1 MSNFALILFCFA
13 LGILLKRAKIFPEST
28 SQVLNRFVIYISLP
42 ALTLKEV
49 HKINFKIEHILYI
62 SMAWVLLI
70 FGFFF
75 YKLFNKNFFKFSEK
89 TVGNLLLTS
98 CFGNTSFVGFPLLEA
113 LIGTTAIATG
123 ILVDQ
128 PGTFLAVGSLGVV
141 IACSYSAKKPSLS
154 LVFKKVL
161 LFPPFQAVILA
172 TLTHSIDFHSD
183 FDNLLTKLSATLI
196 PLALVAVGAQVE
208 LSKEKIQTE
217 WQPLAIGLFFK
228 LFLSPI
234 LFYTL
239 YVGILGKHGTDIRV
253 VLLES
258 AMAPMITSSVLASE
272 YNLNK
277 ELSSLMVGIG
287 IPLSLL
293 TVPMWNQIFIYLQV

>member
-1 MSNFALILFCFA
+1 MSNFALILFCFI
-13 LGILLKRAKIFPEST
+13 LGVLLKKAKIFPDNASH
-28 SQVLNRFVIYISLP
+28 VLNRFVIFISLP

-49 HKINFKIEHILYI
+49 HKINIKTEHILYI
-62 SMAWVLLI
+62 SMAWLLLA
-70 FGFFF
+70 FGYLF
-75 YKLFNKNFFKFSEK
+75 YKLFNKYFFKFSER

-113 LIGTTAIATG
+113 LIGPTAIATG
-123 ILVDQ
+123 ILIDQ
-128 PGTFLAVGSLGVV
+128 PGTFLALGSLGVV
-141 IACSYSAKKPSLS
+141 IACSYSAKRPSMS
-154 LVFKKVL
+154 LVLKKVL
-161 LFPPFQAVILA
+161 LFPPFQAVVLAIL
-172 TLTHSIDFHSD
+172 TYSVDFHPD
-183 FDNLLTKLSATLI
+183 FENLLTKLSATLI
-196 PLALVAVGAQVE
+196 PLALVAVGAQVD
-208 LSKEKIQTE
+208 LSKEKIKSE
-217 WQPLAIGLFFK
+217 WQPLAVGLFFK
-228 LFLSPI
+228 LFLSTM

-239 YVGILGKHGTDIRV
+239 YVGILGKHGTDIRI

-277 ELSSLMVGIG
+277 ELSSLMLGVG